1 MEAGAPLPPTAP
13 LEDVASPVAK
23 LTGTLFGVGMGPG
36 EPDYLTVRAMKVLQ
50 AAPVLVHFCK
60 KGRRGN
66 ARTIAD
72 AVLTSDPAREF
83 PLAYPYTTELH
94 PDHPDYVAALASFYD
109 DAAGQLSDH
118 LGAGRDVAILSEG
131 DPFFYG
137 SFMHLWRRLK
147 DRFPVEVVPGVT
159 GMSGCWTRAG
169 TPITWGDDV
178 LTILP
183 ATLPQAALV
192 ARLAQTDAAVI
203 MKLGRHLPKVRAA
216 LAEAGVLERAVYVER
231 GTMTGERVVAL
242 RDKPDDVAPYF
253 SMVLLPGEGR
263 RP

>member
-1 MEAGAPLPPTAP
+1 MDSGERLPPDAVERT
-13 LEDVASPVAK
+13 DSPPAVT
-23 LTGTLFGVGMGPG
+23 TGTLYGVGMGPG
-36 EPDYLTVRAMKVLQ
+36 EPDYLTVRAMRVLERT
-50 AAPVLVHFCK
+50 PVLVHFCK

-72 AVLTSDPAREF
+72 AVLAAEPGREC
-83 PLAYPYTTELH
+83 PLVYPYTTELH
-94 PDHPDYVAALASFYD
+94 PEHPDYVAALAAFYD
-109 DAAGQLSDH
+109 DAAGRLADH

-178 LTILP
+178 LTVLP
-183 ATLPQAALV
+183 ATLSHAALV
-192 ARLAQTDAAVI
+192 ERLRATDAAVL

-231 GTMTGERVVAL
+231 GTMAGERVIAL
-242 RDKPDDVAPYF
+242 KDKPDDDAPYF

>member
-1 MEAGAPLPPTAP
+1 MDARDSLLADEPAAEAPALVT
-13 LEDVASPVAK
+13 
-23 LTGTLFGVGMGPG
+23 TGTLYGVGMGPG
-36 EPDYLTVRAMKVLQ
+36 DPDYLTVRAVRVLER
-50 AAPVLVHFCK
+50 APVLVHFCK

-72 AVLTSDPAREF
+72 AILRDPAREF
-83 PLAYPYTTELH
+83 PLVYPYTTELA
-94 PDHPDYVAALASFYD
+94 PDHADYVAALAGFYD
-109 DAAGQLSDH
+109 DAAGKLADH

-159 GMSGCWTRAG
+159 GMSGCWTQAG

-178 LTILP
+178 LTVLP
-183 ATLPQAALV
+183 ATLGRAVLAE
-192 ARLAQTDAAVI
+192 RLRGTDAAVV

-216 LAEAGVLERAVYVER
+216 LAEAGLLDRAVYVER
-231 GTMTGERVVAL
+231 GTMQGERVIPLA
-242 RDKPDDVAPYF
+242 RKADDEAPYF
-253 SMVLLPGEGR
+253 SMVLVPGEGR

>member
-1 MEAGAPLPPTAP
+1 MDAAETRFPGHPADRSARP
-13 LEDVASPVAK
+13 ASVE
-23 LTGTLFGVGMGPG
+23 TGTLFGVGMGPG
-36 EPDYLTVRAMKVLQ
+36 DPDYLTVRAMRVLER
-50 AAPVLVHFCK
+50 APILVHFCK

-72 AVLTSDPAREF
+72 AVLPPDAAREF
-83 PLAYPYTTELH
+83 PLPYPFTTELH
-94 PDHPDYVAALASFYD
+94 PDHPDYVAALAAFYD
-109 DAAGQLSDH
+109 DAAGQLADH

-159 GMSGCWTRAG
+159 GMSGCWTKAG

-183 ATLPQAALV
+183 ATLAAADLA
-192 ARLAQTDAAVI
+192 ARLAKTDAAVI

-216 LAEAGVLERAVYVER
+216 LRAAGLLDRAVYVER
-231 GTMTGERVVAL
+231 GTMAGEQVVAL
-242 RDKPDDVAPYF
+242 ADKPDDAAPYF
-253 SMVLLPGEGR
+253 SMVLVPGEGR

>member
-1 MEAGAPLPPTAP
+1 MEAREAPVVADPGESGVAP
-13 LEDVASPVAK
+13 RQAV
-23 LTGTLFGVGMGPG
+23 TGTLYGVGMGPG
-36 EPDYLTVRAMKVLQ
+36 DPDLLTLKALRVLER
-50 AAPVLVHFCK
+50 APVLVHFCK

-72 AVLTSDPAREF
+72 AVLRDALREF
-83 PLAYPYTTELH
+83 PLVYPYTTELA
-94 PDHPDYVAALASFYD
+94 PDDAAYVSALAAFYD
-109 DAAGQLSDH
+109 DAAARLGDH

-147 DRFPVEVVPGVT
+147 DRFPVEVIPGVT

-178 LTILP
+178 LTVLP
-183 ATLPQAALV
+183 ATLPRETLA
-192 ARLAQTDAAVI
+192 ARLAASDAAVV

-216 LAEAGVLERAVYVER
+216 LIETGLLARAVYVER
-231 GTMTGERVVAL
+231 GTMAGEAIL
-242 RDKPDDVAPYF
+242 PLSQKADDTAPYF
-253 SMVLLPGEGR
+253 SMVLIPGEGR

>member
-1 MEAGAPLPPTAP
+1 MEGGGHPTAALLAP
-13 LEDVASPVAK
+13 EAPRLAA
-23 LTGTLFGVGMGPG
+23 TGTLYGVGMGPG
-36 EPDYLTVRAMKVLQ
+36 DPDYLTLRALRVIER
-50 AAPVLVHFCK
+50 APVLVHFCK
-60 KGRRGN
+60 RGRRGN

-72 AVLTSDPAREF
+72 AVACDPAREF
-83 PLAYPYTTELH
+83 PLVYPYTTELS
-94 PDHPDYVAALASFYD
+94 PDDAAYVAALAAFYD
-109 DAAGQLSDH
+109 DAAGRLADH

-178 LTILP
+178 LTVLP
-183 ATLPQAALV
+183 ATLDR
-192 ARLAQTDAAVI
+192 ARLTDRLRASDAAVI
-203 MKLGRHLPKVRAA
+203 MKLGRHLPKVRGA
-216 LAEAGVLERAVYVER
+216 LAEAGLLARAVYVER
-231 GTMTGERVVAL
+231 GTMAGERVVPLAE
-242 RDKPDDVAPYF
+242 KPDDAAPYF
-253 SMVLLPGEGR
+253 SMVLVPGEGR

>member
-1 MEAGAPLPPTAP
+1 MDAGDNRFAEAPAELSDKPAAA
-13 LEDVASPVAK
+13 V
-23 LTGTLFGVGMGPG
+23 TGTLFGVGMGPG
-36 EPDYLTVRAMKVLQ
+36 DPDYLTIRAMRVLER
-50 AAPVLVHFCK
+50 APILVHFCK

-66 ARTIAD
+66 ARSIAD
-72 AVLTSDPAREF
+72 AVLTPDVAREF
-83 PLAYPYTTELH
+83 PLAYPYTIELH
-94 PDHPDYVAALASFYD
+94 PDHPDYVAALAAFYD
-109 DAAGQLSDH
+109 DAAGQLADH

-159 GMSGCWTRAG
+159 GMSGCWTKAG

-178 LTILP
+178 LTVLP
-183 ATLPQAALV
+183 ATLSSADLA
-192 ARLAQTDAAVI
+192 ARLATTDATVI

-216 LAEAGVLERAVYVER
+216 LRETGLLARAVYVER
-231 GTMTGERVVAL
+231 GTMAGEQVVPLA
-242 RDKPDDVAPYF
+242 DKPDDAAPYF
-253 SMVLLPGEGR
+253 SMVLVPGEGR

>member
-1 MEAGAPLPPTAP
+1 MEASERIEAER
-13 LEDVASPVAK
+13 LEMPEVSRVAE
-23 LTGTLFGVGMGPG
+23 TGTLYGVGMGPG
-36 EPDYLTVRAMKVLQ
+36 DPDLLTLKALRVLER
-50 AAPVLVHFCK
+50 APVLVHFCK

-66 ARTIAD
+66 SRTIAD
-72 AVLTSDPAREF
+72 AVVNDPSREF
-83 PLAYPYTTELH
+83 PLVYPYTTELA
-94 PDHPDYVAALASFYD
+94 PDDAEYVSALAAFYD
-109 DAAGQLSDH
+109 DAAARLSDH

-147 DRFPVEVVPGVT
+147 GRFPIEVIPGVT

-178 LTILP
+178 LTVLP
-183 ATLPQAALV
+183 ATLPEDKLL
-192 ARLAQTDAAVI
+192 ARLRDADAAVI

-216 LAEAGVLERAVYVER
+216 LAETDLLQRAVYVER
-231 GTMTGERVVAL
+231 GTMAGESIVPLAEKAD
-242 RDKPDDVAPYF
+242 DKAPYF
-253 SMVLLPGEGR
+253 SMVLVPGEGR